1 MMLQLQLWLIY
12 LTKGKVVETHF
23 HFQERPDKADGSN
36 GTGKMNF
43 STSQPIQNTAQ
54 LRRKECVL
62 LRGDI
67 NQ

>member
-12 LTKGKVVETHF
+12 STKDKVVETQF

-36 GTGKMNF
+36 GTGQMNF
-43 STSQPIQNTAQ
+43 FASQPIQNKAQ
-54 LRRKECVL
+54 LRRTECVL
-62 LRGDI
+62 LRENI